1 MGLVRLLLA
10 LSVVLTHCNGIMG
23 FHFISGDTAVQAF
36 FIISGFYMS
45 LIWNEKYNK
54 KQKAYQLFIS
64 NRFLRLYPAYWVV
77 LIITL
82 FSSLL
87 VYIYSGGQQSGRLHA
102 FLEYSNNLNPAS
114 LLFLV
119 FTNIVVFFQDLLMF
133 LGLNSQS
140 GNFFFTPDYSGT
152 QPYVFHFL
160 LIPQAWSIGLE
171 LVFYIIAPFLVGK
184 RLRILI
190 MAIIGSLGLRFFLYA
205 AGYSHDPWT
214 CRFFP
219 TELVF
224 FLCGAVSYRFYKAF
238 GHRDSI
244 NRIQIVFFVLVVLYT
259 VLYTLVD
266 FPFKK
271 GVYLLL
277 ITFAIPFIFKFSKTS
292 SIDAYLGDL
301 SYPVYISHIFVLNV
315 LAAIGLSS
323 SIYFSIYLIINT
335 ILFSVIIYLLI
346 IKRMEKYRQQRLQQ

>member
-23 FHFISGDTAVQAF
+23 LHFISGDTAVQAF

-45 LIWNEKYNK
+45 LIWNEKYSHKN
-54 KQKAYQLFIS
+54 KAYWLFIT
-64 NRFLRLYPAYWVV
+64 NRLLRLYPAYWVV
-77 LIITL
+77 LILTL
-82 FSSLL
+82 LSSVVLL
-87 VYIYSGGQQSGRLHA
+87 VYSDGQQSGRLYA
-102 FLEYSNNLNPAS
+102 FLANADKYNPAS

-119 FTNIVVFFQDLLMF
+119 LTNIVVFFQDLLMF
-133 LGLNSQS
+133 LGLNAQS
-140 GNFFFTPDYSGT
+140 GNLFFTPDYSVT
-152 QPYVFHFL
+152 NPQVFHFL
-160 LIPQAWSIGLE
+160 LVPQAWSIALE

-190 MAIIGSLGLRFFLYA
+190 IAIIGSIGLRFFLYA
-205 AGYSHDPWT
+205 AGYSHDPWI

-238 GHRDSI
+238 CHRGSI

-277 ITFAIPFIFKFSKTS
+277 ITFAVPFIFKFSKTS
-292 SIDAYLGDL
+292 AIDAYLGDL

-335 ILFSVIIYLLI
+335 ILFSVIIYLFI
-346 IKRMEKYRQQRLQQ
+346 IKRIEKSRQ